1 MLSIFRVFVINFSHL
16 SGKIAT
22 TQNLGNKNMM
32 EISCDACGKKY
43 RVDETKMKG
52 AMARVKCKACNNLM
66 VVTKPRPEEITEPP
80 PPPENFDPS
89 ATADIPEPPVT
100 PPQPVPR
107 SVVEMPTPSV
117 KEKTAAVE
125 EDSSAFLGSQKI
137 RFGLFGKIIVVMLIV
152 SLLPFGIFWGI
163 TLRETNLRIQTET
176 EKLMAQTAK
185 GLGEQVDAWI
195 ENNVSV
201 LRTAANL
208 AEITSMD
215 REQQESVLKAIQKE
229 YPWMYL
235 VFTLGSDGMN
245 VARDDGKPLKDYS
258 DRQYYKDTISG
269 KKLSWET
276 LVGKTSEKPALVLAV
291 PIKRGDR
298 LVGVIAAAM
307 TIEVISNNI
316 ANWRQGDTGFAFLVD
331 EKGFVVSHPNKQY
344 VSKRKNLNSHP
355 LIASFR
361 KKGWRTITSNFNATN
376 NEAAFG
382 HVRSN
387 NYGWALV
394 LQQQEG
400 EVFAAYNRTQEFAL
414 VLLASTIVLVLI
426 IAWFSARAIV
436 TPIMKLT
443 DAAERMSLGELNVKI
458 DVKSKD
464 EIGLLA
470 LAVGRMQT
478 SLRLAMNR
486 LRRKR

>member
-1 MLSIFRVFVINFSHL
+1 
-16 SGKIAT
+16 
-22 TQNLGNKNMM
+22 M
-32 EISCDACGKKY
+32 EISCDTCGKKY

-52 AMARVKCKACNNLM
+52 EMARVKCKACNNLM
-66 VVTKPRPEEITEPP
+66 VVTKPRPEVITEPP
-80 PPPENFDPS
+80 PAPEIFEPS
-89 ATADIPEPPVT
+89 IPADFPEPPVT
-100 PPQPVPR
+100 PPQAVPR
-107 SVVEMPTPSV
+107 SVVERTAPTV
-117 KEKTAAVE
+117 EEKPAAVK
-125 EDSSAFLGSQKI
+125 EDSSAFLSGQKI
-137 RFGLFGKIIVVMLIV
+137 RFGLFGKIIIVMLIV
-152 SLLPFGIFWGI
+152 SLLPFAIFWGI
-163 TLRETNLRIQTET
+163 TLRETNQRVRTET

-195 ENNVSV
+195 DNNVAV
-201 LRTAANL
+201 LRTAASL
-208 AEITSMD
+208 AEINSMN
-215 REQQESVLKAIQKE
+215 REEQEPVLKAIQQE

-235 VFTLGSDGMN
+235 VFTVGLDGMN
-245 VARDDGKPLKDYS
+245 VARDDGNALRDYS
-258 DRQYYKDTISG
+258 DRQYYKDIING
-269 KKLSWET
+269 KKLSWQT
-276 LVGKTSEKPALVLAV
+276 LIGKTSKKPALVLAV
-291 PIKRGDR
+291 PIKKGDR

-307 TIEVISNNI
+307 TVDEISSNI
-316 ANWRQGDTGFAFLVD
+316 ANWRQGDSGHAFLVD
-331 EKGFVVSHPNKQY
+331 EKGFVISHPNKQY

-355 LIASFR
+355 LIAGFR
-361 KKGWRTITSNFNATN
+361 KKGWRTITSTFNETDGQP
-376 NEAAFG
+376 AFG

-394 LQQQEG
+394 LQQEEG

-414 VLLASTIVLVLI
+414 ILLASTVVLVLI

-436 TPIMKLT
+436 TPIRKLT

-470 LAVGRMQT
+470 QAIGRMQT

>member
-1 MLSIFRVFVINFSHL
+1 MI
-16 SGKIAT
+16 
-22 TQNLGNKNMM
+22 
-32 EISCDACGKKY
+32 EISCDDCGKKY

-66 VVTKPRPEEITEPP
+66 VVAKPRPEEITEPP
-80 PPPENFDPS
+80 PPPENFEPS
-89 ATADIPEPPVT
+89 VTADLPDFADT
-100 PPQPVPR
+100 PPQTPPR
-107 SVVEMPTPSV
+107 KVVEMAAPSV
-117 KEKTAAVE
+117 ETKTAAVK
-125 EDSSAFLGSQKI
+125 EDSSAFLGGQKI
-137 RFGLFGKIIVVMLIV
+137 RFGLFAKIIIVMLIV
-152 SLLPFGIFWGI
+152 SLLPFAIFWGI
-163 TLRETNLRIQTET
+163 TLRETNLRVHAET

-195 ENNVSV
+195 DNNVSV

-215 REQQESVLKAIQKE
+215 REEQEPVLKAIQKE

-235 VFTLGSDGMN
+235 VFTLDSNGMN
-245 VARDDGKPLKDYS
+245 VARNDGNPLTDYS
-258 DRQYYKDTISG
+258 DRQYYKDAISG
-269 KKLSWET
+269 KKLSWQT
-276 LVGKTSEKPALVLAV
+276 LIGKTSKKPALVLAV
-291 PIKRGDR
+291 PIKDGDR
-298 LVGVIAAAM
+298 MVGVIAAAM
-307 TIEVISNNI
+307 TIDVISANI

-355 LIASFR
+355 LIAGFR
-361 KKGWRTITSNFNATN
+361 KKGWRTISSNFNATDG
-376 NEAAFG
+376 ESAFG

-394 LQQQEG
+394 LQQEEG
-400 EVFAAYNRTQEFAL
+400 EVFAAYKRTQDFAL
-414 VLLASTIVLVLI
+414 ILLASTVVLVLI

-436 TPIMKLT
+436 IPIMKLT

-470 LAVGRMQT
+470 QAIGRMQT

-486 LRRKR
+486 LRRNR

>member
-1 MLSIFRVFVINFSHL
+1 
-16 SGKIAT
+16 
-22 TQNLGNKNMM
+22 MM
-32 EISCDACGKKY
+32 EISCDTCGKKY

-52 AMARVKCKACNNLM
+52 EMARVKCKACNNLM
-66 VVTKPRPEEITEPP
+66 VVTKPRPEVITEPP
-80 PPPENFDPS
+80 PAPEIFEPS
-89 ATADIPEPPVT
+89 IPADFPEPLVT
-100 PPQPVPR
+100 PPQAVPR
-107 SVVEMPTPSV
+107 SVVERTAPSV
-117 KEKTAAVE
+117 EDKPAVAK
-125 EDSSAFLGSQKI
+125 EDSSAFLSGQKI
-137 RFGLFGKIIVVMLIV
+137 RFGLFGKIIIVMLIV
-152 SLLPFGIFWGI
+152 SLLPFAIFWGI
-163 TLRETNLRIQTET
+163 TLRETNQRVRTET

-195 ENNVSV
+195 DNNVAV

-208 AEITSMD
+208 AEINSMN
-215 REQQESVLKAIQKE
+215 REEQEPVLKAIQQE

-235 VFTLGSDGMN
+235 VFTVGLDGMN
-245 VARDDGKPLKDYS
+245 VARDDGNALRDYS
-258 DRQYYKDTISG
+258 DRQYYKDIIDG
-269 KKLSWET
+269 KKLSWQT
-276 LVGKTSEKPALVLAV
+276 LIGKTSKKPALVLAV
-291 PIKRGDR
+291 PIKKGDR

-307 TIEVISNNI
+307 TVDEISSNI
-316 ANWRQGDTGFAFLVD
+316 ANWRQGDTGLAFLVD
-331 EKGFVVSHPNKQY
+331 EKGFVISHPNKQY

-355 LIASFR
+355 LIAGFR
-361 KKGWRTITSNFNATN
+361 KKGWRTITSTFNETDGQP
-376 NEAAFG
+376 AFG

-394 LQQQEG
+394 LQQEEG
-400 EVFAAYNRTQEFAL
+400 GVFAAYNRTQEFAL
-414 VLLASTIVLVLI
+414 ILLASTVVLVLI

-436 TPIMKLT
+436 TPIRKLT

-470 LAVGRMQT
+470 QAVGRMQT

>member
-1 MLSIFRVFVINFSHL
+1 
-16 SGKIAT
+16 
-22 TQNLGNKNMM
+22 MM
-32 EISCDACGKKY
+32 NISCDACGKKY

-66 VVTKPRPEEITEPP
+66 VVAKPPPEEITEPP
-80 PPPENFDPS
+80 PPPESFDPS

-100 PPQPVPR
+100 PPQPVTR
-107 SVVEMPTPSV
+107 SVVETPPPSGE
-117 KEKTAAVE
+117 EKTAAVE

-137 RFGLFGKIIVVMLIV
+137 RFGLLGKIIIVMLIV
-152 SLLPFGIFWGI
+152 SLLPFAIFWGI
-163 TLRETNLRIQTET
+163 TLRETNQRVQTET

-215 REQQESVLKAIQKE
+215 PEKQESVLRAIQKE

-245 VARDDGKPLKDYS
+245 VARNDGKPLKDYS
-258 DRQYYKDTISG
+258 DRQYYRDTISG
-269 KKLSWET
+269 KKLSWQT
-276 LVGKTSEKPALVLAV
+276 LIGKTSRKPALVLAV
-291 PIKRGDR
+291 PIKDGDQ

-307 TIEVISNNI
+307 TIDVISNNI

-331 EKGFVVSHPNKQY
+331 EKGFVVSHPDKQY

-376 NEAAFG
+376 NETAFG

-394 LQQQEG
+394 LQQEEG
-400 EVFAAYNRTQEFAL
+400 EVFAAYKRTQEFAL
-414 VLLASTIVLVLI
+414 ILLASTVVLVLI

-470 LAVGRMQT
+470 QAVGRMQT

>member
-1 MLSIFRVFVINFSHL
+1 
-16 SGKIAT
+16 
-22 TQNLGNKNMM
+22 MM

-52 AMARVKCKACNNLM
+52 EMARVKCKACGNQM
-66 VVTKPRPEEITEPP
+66 VVTKPHPEKISEPP
-80 PPPENFDPS
+80 PTPEDLHPS
-89 ATADIPEPPVT
+89 VTADIPEPPVT
-100 PPQPVPR
+100 PPQPAPQSSPER
-107 SVVEMPTPSV
+107 AAPSV
-117 KEKTAAVE
+117 AVDMADDG
-125 EDSSAFLGSQKI
+125 EDSSAFLSGQKI
-137 RFGLFGKIIVVMLIV
+137 RFGLFVKIIIVMLIV
-152 SLLPFGIFWGI
+152 SLLPFAIFWGI
-163 TLRETNLRIQTET
+163 TLRETNLRVNTET

-195 ENNVSV
+195 DNNVSV
-201 LRTAANL
+201 LRTAAYL
-208 AEITSMD
+208 SEIISMD
-215 REQQESVLKAIQKE
+215 REKQEPVLKAIQKE
-229 YPWMYL
+229 HPWMYL
-235 VFTLGSDGMN
+235 VFTVDANGMN
-245 VARDDGKPLKDYS
+245 VARDDGKPLRDYS

-269 KKLSWET
+269 KKLSWQT
-276 LVGKTSEKPALVLAV
+276 LIGKTSKKPALVLAV
-291 PIKRGDR
+291 PIKDGER

-307 TIEVISNNI
+307 TIDVISNNI

-344 VSKRKNLNSHP
+344 VVKRRNLNSHP

-361 KKGWRTITSNFNATN
+361 KKGWRTITTNFNTTN
-376 NEAAFG
+376 NEIAFG

-387 NYGWALV
+387 KYGWALA
-394 LQQQEG
+394 LQQQES
-400 EVFAAYNRTQEFAL
+400 EVFAGYNRTQDFAL

-426 IAWFSARAIV
+426 IAYFSARAIV
-436 TPIMKLT
+436 TPIRKLT

-458 DVKSKD
+458 DVRSKD

-470 LAVGRMQT
+470 QAVGRMQT

>member
-1 MLSIFRVFVINFSHL
+1 
-16 SGKIAT
+16 
-22 TQNLGNKNMM
+22 MM
-32 EISCDACGKKY
+32 EISCDTCGKKY

-52 AMARVKCKACNNLM
+52 EMARVKCKACNNLM
-66 VVTKPRPEEITEPP
+66 VVTKPRPKVITEPP
-80 PPPENFDPS
+80 PAPEIFEPS
-89 ATADIPEPPVT
+89 IPADFPEPLVT
-100 PPQPVPR
+100 QPQSVPR
-107 SVVEMPTPSV
+107 SVVERTAPSV
-117 KEKTAAVE
+117 EEKPAAVK
-125 EDSSAFLGSQKI
+125 EDSSAFLSGQKI
-137 RFGLFGKIIVVMLIV
+137 RFGLFGKIIIVMLIV
-152 SLLPFGIFWGI
+152 SLLPFAIFWGI
-163 TLRETNLRIQTET
+163 TLRETNQRVRTET

-195 ENNVSV
+195 DNNVAV

-208 AEITSMD
+208 AEITSMN
-215 REQQESVLKAIQKE
+215 REEQEPVLRAIQQE

-235 VFTLGSDGMN
+235 VFTVGLDGMN
-245 VARDDGKPLKDYS
+245 VARDDGNALKDYS
-258 DRQYYKDTISG
+258 DRQYYKDVIAG
-269 KKLSWET
+269 KKLSWQT
-276 LVGKTSEKPALVLAV
+276 LIGKTSKKPALVLAV
-291 PIKRGDR
+291 PIKTGDR

-307 TIEVISNNI
+307 TVDEISSNI
-316 ANWRQGDTGFAFLVD
+316 ANWRQGDTGLAFLVD

-355 LIASFR
+355 LIAGFR
-361 KKGWRTITSNFNATN
+361 KKGWRTITSNFNETDGQP
-376 NEAAFG
+376 AFG

-414 VLLASTIVLVLI
+414 ILLASTIVLVLI

-436 TPIMKLT
+436 TPIRKLT

-470 LAVGRMQT
+470 QAVGRMQT

>member
-1 MLSIFRVFVINFSHL
+1 
-16 SGKIAT
+16 
-22 TQNLGNKNMM
+22 MM
-32 EISCDACGKKY
+32 EISCDTCGKKY

-52 AMARVKCKACNNLM
+52 EMARVKCKACNNLM
-66 VVTKPRPEEITEPP
+66 VVTKPRPEVITEPP
-80 PPPENFDPS
+80 PAPEIFEPS
-89 ATADIPEPPVT
+89 IPADFPEPLVT
-100 PPQPVPR
+100 PPQAVPR
-107 SVVEMPTPSV
+107 SVVERTAPSV
-117 KEKTAAVE
+117 EDKPAVAK
-125 EDSSAFLGSQKI
+125 EDSSAFLSGQKI
-137 RFGLFGKIIVVMLIV
+137 RFGLFGKIIIVMLIV
-152 SLLPFGIFWGI
+152 SLLPFAIFWGI
-163 TLRETNLRIQTET
+163 TLRETNQRVRTET

-195 ENNVSV
+195 DNNVAV

-208 AEITSMD
+208 AEINSMN
-215 REQQESVLKAIQKE
+215 REEQEPVLKAIQQE

-235 VFTLGSDGMN
+235 VFTVGLDGMN
-245 VARDDGKPLKDYS
+245 VARDDGNALRDYS
-258 DRQYYKDTISG
+258 DRQYYKDIIAG
-269 KKLSWET
+269 KKLSWQT
-276 LVGKTSEKPALVLAV
+276 LIGKTSKKPALVLAV
-291 PIKRGDR
+291 PIKKGDR

-307 TIEVISNNI
+307 TVDEISSNI
-316 ANWRQGDTGFAFLVD
+316 ANWRQGDTGLAFLVD
-331 EKGFVVSHPNKQY
+331 EKGFVISHPNKQY

-355 LIASFR
+355 LIAGFR
-361 KKGWRTITSNFNATN
+361 KKGWRTITSTFNETDGQP
-376 NEAAFG
+376 AFG

-394 LQQQEG
+394 LQQEEG

-414 VLLASTIVLVLI
+414 ILLASTVVLVLI

-436 TPIMKLT
+436 TPIRKLT

-470 LAVGRMQT
+470 QAVGRMQT

>member
-1 MLSIFRVFVINFSHL
+1 
-16 SGKIAT
+16 
-22 TQNLGNKNMM
+22 MM
-32 EISCDACGKKY
+32 EIFCDACGKKY

-52 AMARVKCKACNNLM
+52 EMARVKCKACNNLM
-66 VVTKPRPEEITEPP
+66 VVTKPRPAVITEPP
-80 PPPENFDPS
+80 PTPEIFEPPVP
-89 ATADIPEPPVT
+89 ADIPAPPVT

-107 SVVEMPTPSV
+107 SVVERAAAPTEV
-117 KEKTAAVE
+117 KPAAPK
-125 EDSSAFLGSQKI
+125 EDSSAFLSGRKI
-137 RFGLFGKIIVVMLIV
+137 RFGLSRKIIIVMLII
-152 SLLPFGIFWGI
+152 SLLPFAIFWGI
-163 TLRETNLRIQTET
+163 TLRETNQRVRTET

-195 ENNVSV
+195 DNNVSI

-208 AEITSMD
+208 SEISFMNRAE
-215 REQQESVLKAIQKE
+215 QEPVLKAIQKE
-229 YPWMYL
+229 YPWIYL
-235 VFTLGSDGMN
+235 VFTVGPDGMN
-245 VARDDGKPLKDYS
+245 VARNDGKALKDYS
-258 DRQYYKDTISG
+258 DRQYYKDVIGG
-269 KKLSWET
+269 KKLSWQT
-276 LVGKTSEKPALVLAV
+276 LIGKTSKKPALVLAV
-291 PIKRGDR
+291 PIKSGDR

-307 TIEVISNNI
+307 TIDVISSNI

-344 VSKRKNLNSHP
+344 VTKRKNLNSHP
-355 LIASFR
+355 LIAGFR

-376 NEAAFG
+376 SEIAFG

-394 LQQQEG
+394 LQQHES
-400 EVFAAYNRTQEFAL
+400 EVFAAYKRTQEFAL
-414 VLLASTIVLVLI
+414 ILLVGTVALVLI

-436 TPIMKLT
+436 TPLMKLT

-470 LAVGRMQT
+470 LAIGRMQT

>member
-1 MLSIFRVFVINFSHL
+1 
-16 SGKIAT
+16 
-22 TQNLGNKNMM
+22 MM

-43 RVDETKMKG
+43 RIDETKMKG
-52 AMARVKCKACNNLM
+52 EMARVKCKACSNLM
-66 VVTKPRPEEITEPP
+66 VVAKPRPESTTGP
-80 PPPENFDPS
+80 PS
-89 ATADIPEPPVT
+89 APEGFDRSVPTDIPELSGT

-107 SVVEMPTPSV
+107 GVVESAAPSV
-117 KEKTAAVE
+117 EQKPAAAPA
-125 EDSSAFLGSQKI
+125 DSPAFLGSQKI
-137 RFGLFGKIIVVMLIV
+137 RFGLFGKIIIVMLIV
-152 SLLPFGIFWGI
+152 SLLPFAIFWGI
-163 TLRETNLRIQTET
+163 TLRETNLRVQTET

-195 ENNVSV
+195 DNNVSV

-208 AEITSMD
+208 DEITSMD
-215 REQQESVLKAIQKE
+215 RERQEPVLKAIQKE

-235 VFTLGSDGMN
+235 VFTLGADGMN
-245 VARDDGKPLKDYS
+245 VARNDGKPLTDYS
-258 DRQYYKDTISG
+258 DRQYYKDAING
-269 KKLSWET
+269 KKLSWQT
-276 LVGKTSEKPALVLAV
+276 LIGKTSKKPALVLAV
-291 PIKRGDR
+291 PIRDGDR

-307 TIEVISNNI
+307 TIDVISSNI
-316 ANWRQGDTGFAFLVD
+316 ANWRQGDTGYAFLVD

-344 VSKRKNLNSHP
+344 VSKRENLNSHP

-361 KKGWRTITSNFNATN
+361 KKGWRTISSNFTAPDG
-376 NEAAFG
+376 ESAFG

-394 LQQQEG
+394 LQQEEK

-414 VLLASTIVLVLI
+414 ILLASTVVLVLI

-470 LAVGRMQT
+470 QAVGRMQT